1 MLGRLFVY
9 DDFKVE
15 NSLYFYRCE
24 MELSQTELAVKCGLT
39 QNTIS
44 SLETGVYMPNLVT
57 AIKISRVLNK
67 PVDCIWSIVF

>member
-9 DDFKVE
+9 EDFKVE
-15 NSLYFYRCE
+15 NCLYFYRCE
-24 MELSQTELAVKCGLT
+24 MELSQTELAIKCGLT

-44 SLETGVYMPNLVT
+44 SLETGVYLPNLIT

-67 PVDCIWSIVF
+67 PVDLIWSIVF